1 MPNNLSEACDAIEG
15 CYEFMLA
22 YAAQGAASDDR
33 SESGGPLREYLQ
45 RATIAIAGITD
56 TCRALVA
63 EGLLPTAPYEKFF
76 AVLERDA
83 RDARAAIDLVL
94 AQRRIS
100 SQLIDNLNASS
111 HLKALL
117 TDVFLIDEIFDS
129 VRSAT

>member
-1 MPNNLSEACDAIEG
+1 MPNNLSDACDAIEG

-22 YAAQGAASDDR
+22 YAAQGAAIDDR
-33 SESGGPLREYLQ
+33 NESGGPLRDYLQ
-45 RATIAIAGITD
+45 RAATAIAGITE

-63 EGLLPTAPYEKFF
+63 EGLEPSEAYEPFF
-76 AVLERDA
+76 VVLERDA
-83 RDARAAIDLVL
+83 RDARAVIDLVL

-117 TDVFLIDEIFDS
+117 TDIFLIDEIFDS
-129 VRSAT
+129 VRAST